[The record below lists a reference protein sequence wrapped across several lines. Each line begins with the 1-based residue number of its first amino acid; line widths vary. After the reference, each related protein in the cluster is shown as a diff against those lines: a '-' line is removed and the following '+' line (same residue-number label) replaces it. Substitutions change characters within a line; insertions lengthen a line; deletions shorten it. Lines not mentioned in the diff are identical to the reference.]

1 VKVEKSR
8 FLLGVCLTLI
18 LALLVTSL
26 IIVLPVDS
34 NYYVLSSSDMGH
46 SELVNQ
52 NASWITSIT
61 PLRELNA
68 TRTLLVVA
76 RSRPLNIRELEQIVE
91 FTSRGGIVVAYGFK
105 DFTESL
111 LRGLGFEV
119 TYLGVIRDPV
129 FSKSNPLRVLV
140 NLTEWNITL
149 LLDSPYTF
157 RVLSY
162 LSSVDLVFT
171 AHTSMFSYIDE
182 NENNLYDIGES
193 IGEFPVIYVV
203 RVNSGLIVVVCA
215 RGVFTNSVLGDNIY
229 WLEYLADRSR
239 STIIDQSEFR
249 DNILAYFKLLI
260 FSSRGISPL
269 YVLLMSII
277 IVVVL
282 YYVLYRE
289 SSK

>member
-8 FLLGVCLTLI
+8 FLLGVYLTLI

-162 LSSVDLVFT
+162 SSSVDLVFT

>member
-1 VKVEKSR
+1 MKVEKSR

-269 YVLLMSII
+269 YVLLTSII
-277 IVVVL
+277 IVMVL
-282 YYVLYRE
+282 YYVLYCE